1 MHLLEEAALA
11 GALAFGAYELYHL
24 HKYGNFGIGNPN
36 HHGITF
42 GGQTGYGGPTTGFGG
57 PTGYGDPMTG
67 FGGQTGYGGPTTGF
81 GGSTGY
87 GNSTHGHHH
96 GHHHHHMF

>member
-1 MHLLEEAALA
+1 MSMHLLEEAALA

-42 GGQTGYGGPTTGFGG
+42 GGPSGYGDPTTGFGG
-57 PTGYGDPMTG
+57 PSGYGN
-67 FGGQTGYGGPTTGF
+67 PTTGF
-81 GGSTGY
+81 GAPSGY
-87 GNSTHGHHH
+87 GNSTYGHHH
-96 GHHHHHMF
+96 GHHHHHHML